1 MVAKINADTSGGLKI
16 TSDTSGTLE
25 IQSAGTTKFTVNSAG
40 VDIPAIGTING
51 LTSINGGQVGG
62 RRNLVINGEMQVSQ
76 RVGTTA
82 TATANGSYLIDRFS
96 TYVNGG
102 GAYTVQ
108 QVTDTPAGFKNAAKV
123 TITTADS
130 SLAAGDYY
138 VMQYRAEGVDIAHLN
153 CGTSDAETVTLSF
166 WVKSSLTGNFGGA
179 MRNGAA
185 DRNYP
190 YLYNIAQ
197 ANTWEKKSITLTL
210 DTTGTWLT
218 TTGQGLVFMWDFGSG
233 TNFQGTAD
241 QWQAGNFHSAASQ
254 VKLIATNSSTWYVTG
269 VQLET
274 GSTATD
280 FEHKS
285 FGEELSLCQRYYEK
299 SYDYDVVAGTTT
311 YIGMHLMGGNVAAT
325 AGTSHISGPTIPF
338 QVPKRDNPTIVA
350 YDQAGNS
357 GKCQR
362 FQLGSHNT
370 DNQAISV
377 QSIGTNNFRYIT
389 SSSSN
394 STGTQAHFTAD
405 SEL

>member
-40 VDIPAIGTING
+40 VAMPGPLTG

-82 TATANGSYLIDRFS
+82 TATANGSYIIDRFR
-96 TYVNGG
+96 THVLGG

-130 SLAAGDYY
+130 SIAAGDYY
-138 VMQYRAEGVDIAHLN
+138 IMQYRMEGTDIGHLN

-179 MRNGAA
+179 MRNAAA

-210 DTTGTWLT
+210 DTTGTWLA

-233 TNFQGTAD
+233 TTFQGTAD
-241 QWQAGNFHSAASQ
+241 QWQAGNFHSAGSQ

-269 VQLET
+269 VQLEI

-285 FGEELSLCQRYYEK
+285 FGEELSLCKRYFEK
-299 SYDYDVVAGTTT
+299 SYDYDVVPGTNTIVGTHASGGNNAGTTT
-311 YIGMHLMGGNVAAT
+311 SWVAVNSYIFAT
-325 AGTSHISGPTIPF
+325 E
-338 QVPKRDNPTIVA
+338 KRDNPTMVA
-350 YDQAGNS
+350 YDTAGTA
-357 GKCQR
+357 GKITR
-362 FQLGSHNT
+362 FHYGAADVHGQNPVF
-370 DNQAISV
+370 NA
-377 QSIGTNNFRYIT
+377 IGTTNFDGY
-389 SSSSN
+389 SSG
-394 STGTQAHFTAD
+394 TGGSAAESGTRLHFTAT

>member
-1 MVAKINADTSGGLKI
+1 MSLVLN
-16 TSDTSGTLE
+16 
-25 IQSAGTTKFTVNSAG
+25 GTTGITNL
-40 VDIPAIGTING
+40 P
-51 LTSINGGQVGG
+51 SINSGQIGG
-62 RRNLVINGEMQVSQ
+62 RRNIVINGEMQISQ

-82 TATANGSYLIDRFS
+82 TAASDTYLIDRYRSFA
-96 TYVNGG
+96 NGG

-130 SLAAGDYY
+130 SIAAGDYY

-233 TNFQGTAD
+233 TSLQGTAD
-241 QWQAGNFHSAASQ
+241 QWQAGNFHSAGSQ
-254 VKLIATNSSTWYVTG
+254 VKLIATNSATWYVTG
-269 VQLET
+269 VQLEV
-274 GSTATD
+274 GSTATE

-285 FGEELSLCQRYYEK
+285 FGEELTLCQRYYTT
-299 SYDYDVVAGTTT
+299 SYSYGTAAGTAT
-311 YIGMHLMGGNVAAT
+311 YDGSVKGESYRADRIDICPQFKVAMRAVPTVTIYSPTSGSAGNVYFDHSVNADRTAVGSQIGMTGFGSCYRSAGDLAHNGDQHATCQYTAA
-325 AGTSHISGPTIPF
+325 A
-338 QVPKRDNPTIVA
+338 
-350 YDQAGNS
+350 
-357 GKCQR
+357 
-362 FQLGSHNT
+362 
-370 DNQAISV
+370 
-377 QSIGTNNFRYIT
+377 
-389 SSSSN
+389 
-394 STGTQAHFTAD
+394 
-405 SEL
+405 EL